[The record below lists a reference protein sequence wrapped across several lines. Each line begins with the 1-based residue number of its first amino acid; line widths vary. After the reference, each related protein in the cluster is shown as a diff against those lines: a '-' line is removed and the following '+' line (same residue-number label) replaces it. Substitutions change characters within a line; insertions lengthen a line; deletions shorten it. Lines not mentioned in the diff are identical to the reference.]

1 MAARA
6 PIPIETERISPC
18 LSFRFLL
25 PSTAR
30 FFDATVFDKDDEKRL
45 WRAAP
50 PTGIAAVGPERRPVL
65 LPRRFRMHNRGRDNS
80 S

>member
-30 FFDATVFDKDDEKRL
+30 FFDATVFGFGAAD
-45 WRAAP
+45 RATHVNESELFPTAVQRAP
-50 PTGIAAVGPERRPVL
+50 DAAE
-65 LPRRFRMHNRGRDNS
+65 H
-80 S
+80 